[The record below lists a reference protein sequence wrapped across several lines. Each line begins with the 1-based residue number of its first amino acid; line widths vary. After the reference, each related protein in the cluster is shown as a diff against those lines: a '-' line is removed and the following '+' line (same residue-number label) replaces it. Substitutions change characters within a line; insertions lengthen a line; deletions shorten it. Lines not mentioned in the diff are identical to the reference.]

1 MASSASQPFLGLS
14 HNAHPYAP
22 WGGALRD
29 DPKNG
34 QKRFPFNKY
43 SGLKFFGN
51 STSPFRSHRSVP
63 SHRAFGYWYCKQD
76 TKERYWGQQFVK
88 WKGTFEIT
96 WPFKV
101 DHLQTG
107 PEYSVWC
114 TNRSFRNFGLKGKRP
129 KLQHGPVRRK
139 SAYWPRHQLASSIKR
154 APYSDG
160 QTSIV

>member
-51 STSPFRSHRSVP
+51 STSPFRLTDP
-63 SHRAFGYWYCKQD
+63 SQA
-76 TKERYWGQQFVK
+76 
-88 WKGTFEIT
+88 
-96 WPFKV
+96 
-101 DHLQTG
+101 TG
-107 PEYSVWC
+107 RLVTDIVS
-114 TNRSFRNFGLKGKRP
+114 RI
-129 KLQHGPVRRK
+129 QK
-139 SAYWPRHQLASSIKR
+139 SGIGDNNL
-154 APYSDG
+154 
-160 QTSIV
+160 